1 MEVVVAAEF
10 QHPLLEVEV
19 ELLHDP
25 GKWKEAKVLDVVQKE
40 VVVKV
45 RVHHAF

>member
-1 MEVVVAAEF
+1 MVVAAEF

-40 VVVKV
+40 VVVEV
-45 RVHHAF
+45 RVHHSF